1 MHSTSPGP
9 TSVCCPSSV
18 QLRTPSSP
26 YIVSS
31 KPSWLCAPGTLAPAA
46 TSNSKTA
53 TQPPEASPSSRNRIA
68 IPPILISSFGLASMG
83 LLSARGSFRED
94 VSTAF
99 CPDPRPKGGSLPE
112 LPQACRGDPQ
122 APTPGDRGYVRFCK
136 RSSEKGLPRT
146 PLNRT
151 LFRRV
156 AGLDGADE
164 ERLVIMVAMALY
176 FVTMDV

>member
-53 TQPPEASPSSRNRIA
+53 TEPPDSSPSSLNRTA
-68 IPPILISSFGLASMG
+68 ICPILISSDIEV
-83 LLSARGSFRED
+83 SFRL
-94 VSTAF
+94 S
-99 CPDPRPKGGSLPE
+99 CCLY
-112 LPQACRGDPQ
+112 QH
-122 APTPGDRGYVRFCK
+122 PTPRKGRMK
-136 RSSEKGLPRT
+136 RVVEAPAPRKRTSENT
-146 PLNRT
+146 PSRDCLESP
-151 LFRRV
+151 
-156 AGLDGADE
+156 DGHQTGATQAD
-164 ERLVIMVAMALY
+164 IQ
-176 FVTMDV
+176 